1 MSISRKKQSQNYPK
15 KIPQQKTKEIENA
28 LEKQKLVDLEK
39 RISLNVGQ
47 YLVLTE
53 EGDPTQIA
61 LAHQRAKSEFLK
73 FAPEMSRLALHLGG
87 EISYVV
93 ADFLD
98 SIDVVLHNDF
108 LDEEKVS
115 RCFHTTQRLQSQLK
129 H

>member
-1 MSISRKKQSQNYPK
+1 MSISRKKGPTNYPK
-15 KIPQQKTKEIENA
+15 KTTQIKAKKIENA
-28 LEKQKLVDLEK
+28 LEKQMLVDLEK
-39 RISLNVGQ
+39 QISLNVGQ

-73 FAPEMSRLALHLGG
+73 FAPEMSRIALHLGN

-98 SIDVVLHNDF
+98 SVDVVLHNDF

-115 RCFHTTQRLQSQLK
+115 RCFHTTQRLQSELK
-129 H
+129 Q